1 MKEFVKNL
9 LVHEYLGSKLP
20 DSRAFH
26 TFIKFLQKET
36 DSQVLTLA
44 DDVYLSLLYPE
55 GVYNSVDIQAALP
68 VALIWSLENINCTE
82 IGSGLPTLAWEPPLT
97 FSDAA

>member
-1 MKEFVKNL
+1 M
-9 LVHEYLGSKLP
+9 LVRVYFGSKLP
-20 DSRAFH
+20 DCRAFQI
-26 TFIKFLQKET
+26 FIKFLQKET
-36 DSQVLTLA
+36 DTQVLTLA

-55 GVYNSVDIQAALP
+55 GVYNSVVIQAALP

-82 IGSGLPTLAWEPPLT
+82 IGSGPPTLAWEPPLT